1 MHDILGIGNAIC
13 DIIVQVEDHILEKF
27 NLTKGSM
34 SLFTESKNLEI
45 LSYLKDNNYQFKLC
59 SGGSVANTIN
69 YLSQYKLNTAFL
81 GNVSSGFYG
90 KRFNQELEDANIK
103 FYNTNTQKSS
113 EPIGSAKCIILVTED
128 GERTMCTSLGCAADL
143 DLDNIDLNQV
153 SNSKY
158 IYIEGYLWDHA
169 KTIDAI
175 RNVVKKAQTLK
186 SKIVFSL
193 SDSFCVKRHHKS
205 FQEFIYKDVDI
216 LFANEAE
223 ICALF
228 ELNEL
233 DNMNTLLIQKKM
245 LDMNPSHLVITKHDK
260 GCIVITDELILP
272 VSTVEKEALDT
283 TGAGDAF
290 AAGFL
295 YGLSCELD
303 LSESAHIAN
312 YVAGQVVSHLGA
324 RPEIILPKTMQEL
337 TKKVV

>member
-34 SLFTESKNLEI
+34 SLFEENKNLEI

-69 YLSQYKLNTAFL
+69 YLSEYKLNTAFL
-81 GNVSSGFYG
+81 GNVSNGFYG
-90 KRFNQELEDANIK
+90 KSFYQELENADIK
-103 FYNTNTQKSS
+103 FYNTNNDHNSN
-113 EPIGSAKCIILVTED
+113 IGSAKCIILVTED

-143 DLDNIDLNQV
+143 DLNNIDLNQA
-153 SNSKY
+153 SNTKY
-158 IYIEGYLWDHA
+158 VYIEGYLWDNS

-175 RNVVKKAQTLK
+175 RSVVKKAQTLK

-216 LFANEAE
+216 LFGNEAE

-245 LDMNPSHLVITKHDK
+245 LDINPSHLVITKHDK
-260 GCIVITDELILP
+260 GCVIITDDLILP
-272 VSTVEKEALDT
+272 VSTVGKKALDT

-295 YGLSCELD
+295 YGLLCELD

-312 YVAGQVVSHLGA
+312 YIAGQVVSYLGA
-324 RPEIILPKTMQEL
+324 RPEIILPKTIQEL